1 MSVLLM
7 RKRRKSLV
15 RVLGVLRQRRI
26 IAKCSCDDYLSLI
39 LTAETPDQLEEIAM
53 DFAEICYS
61 NRGRQ
66 DEKVKER
73 EKETILN
80 RPRILVMGD
89 EVLPFQNETKAWG
102 EPGVFVEVWI

>member
-1 MSVLLM
+1 MM
-7 RKRRKSLV
+7 RKRRKTLV

-26 IAKCSCDDYLSLI
+26 IAKSSCDDYLSLI

-66 DEKVKER
+66 DKKAKER

-80 RPRILVMGD
+80 RARVLVMGD
-89 EVLPFQNETKAWG
+89 EVLSIQRDTKAWG
-102 EPGVFVEVWI
+102 EPGVFVDVWI